1 MEVKVSNAIPD
12 WLVNKLSELEI
23 YKTSFSKYGR
33 AYQNFVKSQVEG
45 AQQASGGRP
54 RIYISGIS
62 MVNHNI
68 IMNRSV

>member
-1 MEVKVSNAIPD
+1 D

-33 AYQNFVKSQVEG
+33 AYQNFVKSQVESAG
-45 AQQASGGRP
+45 RSRGSG

-62 MVNHNI
+62 MVNNS

>member
-12 WLVNKLSELEI
+12 WLVKKLSELEI

-45 AQQASGGRP
+45 AQQASGGR
-54 RIYISGIS
+54 RIYVSGIS
-62 MVNHNI
+62 MVNNNI